1 MNMLA
6 MNNEITMGTREIAE
20 MLGKNHSDLKR
31 SAERLAG
38 SGIVNGG
45 QPLADTPYIHEQNGQ
60 TYFEY
65 RLNKR
70 DSLVL
75 VAQNSPEFTAAIV
88 DRWQELEAKQGPQ
101 LPQSYSAALLEAGR
115 LALEVEQRDQLLASQ
130 APKVEFAEQVAGVDK
145 GITLSVFAKSVGIG
159 PNRLFAM
166 LRDTKV
172 LMSCRDE
179 RWNLPM
185 QEYVDRGY
193 LATREGTYH
202 DSNGALRLKFTPL
215 ITGKGQQWLVS
226 RLIREG
232 VLRGVAACQATV

>member
-20 MLGKNHSDLKR
+20 MLGKQHSNIKI
-31 SAERLAG
+31 SAQRLAV
-38 SGIVNGG
+38 SGVIGTLATQEFSHNGNV
-45 QPLADTPYIHEQNGQ
+45 YE
-60 TYFEY
+60 EY

-88 DRWQELEAKQGPQ
+88 DRWQELEAKQGPK

-130 APKVEFAEQVAGVDK
+130 APKVEFAEQVASVDK

-159 PNRLFAM
+159 PNRLFTI

-215 ITGKGQQWLVS
+215 ITGKGQQWLVG

-232 VLRGVAACQATV
+232 VLRGVAICQAMA

>member
-1 MNMLA
+1 MELMKTNASPVMS
-6 MNNEITMGTREIAE
+6 TREVAQ
-20 MLGKNHSDLKR
+20 LVKSNHSDVKR
-31 SAERLAG
+31 SAERLFIAG
-38 SGIVNGG
+38 LLT
-45 QPLADTPYIHEQNGQ
+45 QPLAEFPFQHNGN
-60 TYFEY
+60 EY
-65 RLNKR
+65 TEYLLNKR

-75 VAQNSPEFTAAIV
+75 VARLSPEFTAAVV
-88 DRWQELEAKQGPQ
+88 DRWQELEAKQGPK

-130 APKVEFAEQVAGVDK
+130 APKVEFAEQVASVDK

-215 ITGKGQQWLVS
+215 ITGKGQQW
-226 RLIREG
+226 
-232 VLRGVAACQATV
+232 